1 MLGAPHRQP
10 VEAKVSYHVRDR
22 GEGPAKL
29 TQDVL
34 ARVRVALYPHVHEA
48 LGAPAKKKRENVT
61 K

>member
-29 TQDVL
+29 AQNVL

-48 LGAPAKKKRENVT
+48 LGAPAKKRGFVKI
-61 K
+61 